1 MTRSVTHYVRIRS
14 CRQHKEL
21 ISTMSLDS
29 PLHFPSFP
37 SYFCSCVISW
47 VSISSEITL
56 VWNPHHL
63 NQLPSPVSLFL
74 QVSAGS
80 LACNLLVLKWKHK
93 VRVTYISIKG
103 YARVVVTNKLY
114 MLYGSSTTG
123 ILHSNTNIYHHHTTS
138 GRKGKIPSESLAN
151 SLFNVQGI
159 NVRLMWIYWTL

>member
-1 MTRSVTHYVRIRS
+1 
-14 CRQHKEL
+14 
-21 ISTMSLDS
+21 MSLDS

-37 SYFCSCVISW
+37 SYFCSCVIFW

-93 VRVTYISIKG
+93 VSNRVTISIKG
-103 YARVVVTNKLY
+103 YCMWGGWWLKPVINHICY
-114 MLYGSSTTG
+114 MACPPQASQYSATKSCRIVLTQIYIITTQ
-123 ILHSNTNIYHHHTTS
+123 LLVE
-138 GRKGKIPSESLAN
+138 KVKFQEKSLAN

-159 NVRLMWIYWTL
+159 NVKLMWICWTL